1 MTSEQFNSSYLSLA
15 PTLYKVAFYIL
26 ETQDDAE
33 DAVQELYLK
42 LWKNRDALDAVRN
55 PRAYAVTLLRNIC
68 LDRIRQAY
76 RIVDAEPQEGSCG
89 VFDPDRAMDER
100 ERLQRVLAAVKSL
113 PDEQRD
119 ILILRTVEGL
129 DYNEI
134 AALTGTGYLT
144 LRVLLAKARKKLKE
158 TI

>member
-1 MTSEQFNSSYLSLA
+1 MTEREFHVTYLSLA
-15 PTLYKVAFYIL
+15 DALYKVAFYIL

-42 LWKNRDALDAVRN
+42 LWRNRDALDAVRN

-68 LDRIRQAY
+68 LDRIRQAS
-76 RIVDAEPQEGSCG
+76 RMVEAEPQEGSFG

-100 ERLQRVLAAVKSL
+100 ERLQKVLAALKSL
-113 PDEQRD
+113 PDKQRD

-134 AALTGTGYLT
+134 AAITGTDNLT
-144 LRVLLAKARKKLKE
+144 LRVLLSKARKKLKE